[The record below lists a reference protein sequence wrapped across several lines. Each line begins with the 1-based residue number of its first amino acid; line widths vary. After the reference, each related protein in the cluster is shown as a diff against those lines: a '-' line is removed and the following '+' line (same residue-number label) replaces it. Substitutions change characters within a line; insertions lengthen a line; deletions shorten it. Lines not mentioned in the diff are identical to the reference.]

1 MKKEFISL
9 LMFAGCIA
17 ASFAQKFALVDMEYI
32 MKNLGSYEVAQSQLE
47 KLSQARQKEVETV
60 QKQAESIY
68 KQYQSERPYLSAA
81 DQKRYEEAITA
92 KEKEA
97 SELRYKYFGPEGEI
111 YKKREAMIEPIQN
124 QVYEAI
130 KEIADQNGFQAIFDR
145 ATSAN
150 IIYATPRIDISDQVL
165 AKLLN

>member
-1 MKKEFISL
+1 MKKTFISL
-9 LMFAGCIA
+9 LMIAGCVA
-17 ASFAQKFALVDMEYI
+17 AAFGQKFALVDMEYI
-32 MKNLGSYEVAQSQLE
+32 MKNLPAYEVAQSQMDQ
-47 KLSQARQKEVETV
+47 LSQSRQKEVETI
-60 QKQAESIY
+60 QKQAEAIY
-68 KQYQSERPYLSAA
+68 KQYQSQRPYLSAA
-81 DQKRYEEAITA
+81 DQKKYEEAVTA

-97 SELRYKYFGPEGEI
+97 SEFRYKYFGPEGEI
-111 YKKREAMIEPIQN
+111 YKVRTSLIEPIQN

-130 KEIADQNGFQAIFDR
+130 KEISEANGFQAIFDR

>member
-1 MKKEFISL
+1 MKKVFISL

-150 IIYATPRIDISDQVL
+150 IIYATPSIDI
-165 AKLLN
+165 

>member
-1 MKKEFISL
+1 MKKVFISL

>member
-1 MKKEFISL
+1 MKKVFISL

-150 IIYATPRIDISDQVL
+150 IIYATP
-165 AKLLN
+165 